1 LQDDPSTELGP
12 LITPQRDR
20 VAGFVERAV
29 AQPHIR
35 LITGGGRDGNGFF
48 FEPTV
53 LADARRT
60 TKSSVAKCSGR
71 WCR

>member
-1 LQDDPSTELGP
+1 DPATELGP
-12 LITPQRDR
+12 LITAQHRDR

-35 LITGGGRDGNGFF
+35 LVTGGKAVEGNGFF

-53 LADARRT
+53 LADAQQDDEIVRRE
-60 TKSSVAKCSGR
+60 VFGPV
-71 WCR
+71 